1 MDFVKGKIV
10 FITGGT
16 RGIGFAAAKKFIE
29 NGAHV
34 AIAGHCQETVDAA
47 LAKLKELYP
56 DEDVLGM
63 CPNLTSRQEML
74 DAVGKVVA
82 KWGRIDVMINN
93 AGVTHATVF
102 SKIQEG
108 EFEHMFEV
116 NVEGVY
122 NGAWAAYQYMKA
134 NNAGVII
141 NTASVTGLFGSTS
154 GVGYP
159 ASKAAVVGFTHELGR
174 ELIRRNIRVVAV
186 APGVVNTDMTTAN
199 MDPTIK
205 EQYLKHLP
213 MKRMLEPEEIA
224 NVYMFLASDLA
235 SGITATTVSVDGAY
249 RP

>member
-1 MDFVKGKIV
+1 MDLVKGKIV

-63 CPNLTSRQEML
+63 CPKLTSRQEML